1 MNKIFLTA
9 QQAIELLPD
18 GETIHTFLNSPM
30 TLIGADW
37 SRDDVIK
44 KIQSSDYREVTGP
57 GARGLK
63 HGLCVY
69 NKGAT
74 LLDAVFI
81 ETDMEKLDR
90 LYPEEDGEQ

>member
-1 MNKIFLTA
+1 MSKLFLTSE
-9 QQAIELLPD
+9 QAIELLPD
-18 GETIHTFLNSPM
+18 GETIHTFLYSSI
-30 TLIGADW
+30 LIGADW
-37 SRDDVIK
+37 DRDDVIK

-57 GARGLK
+57 YARELK

-81 ETDMEKLDR
+81 ETDMDKLDR
-90 LYPEEDGEQ
+90 LYQEEEEAE